1 MEVSYTPDEK
11 RFCKDCR
18 YYIPGRATNSDLLYL
33 DGCTHPMNQSL
44 VDGTSLNTPYYLR
57 YEDQFSCGKLGDWWE
72 AK

>member
-11 RFCKDCR
+11 RFCKDCK
-18 YYIPGRATNSDLLYL
+18 YW
-33 DGCTHPMNQSL
+33 DGSCLHLMNQSL
-44 VDGTSLNTPYYLR
+44 VDGTPLNTPYYLR